1 LVLAGV
7 LIGAPLAAM
16 LSRVSANLSY
26 GIRDANFW
34 TLASAGMLLVG
45 VAIVAALVPARRAS
59 MVDPSV
65 ALRVE

>member
-1 LVLAGV
+1 
-7 LIGAPLAAM
+7 M

-26 GIRDANFW
+26 GIRDANSW
-34 TLASAGMLLVG
+34 TLASAAMLLVG